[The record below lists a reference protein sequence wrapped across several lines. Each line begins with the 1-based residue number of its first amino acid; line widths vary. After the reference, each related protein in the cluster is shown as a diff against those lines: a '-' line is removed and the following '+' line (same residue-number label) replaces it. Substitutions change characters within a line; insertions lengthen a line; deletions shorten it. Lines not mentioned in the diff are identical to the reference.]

1 MGSLL
6 EYVSS
11 PDTARGNRFLW
22 IAAMMGLLGSIGLML
37 WYVPDGVPG
46 HVSGVVATLA
56 NDFANGILYRPVFD
70 EHGYGGTRYM
80 PVFIILF
87 GIFIKIFQD
96 PVTAGFCLSLS
107 VVVFLDIGI
116 YLLLREFGVRR
127 MVAIPLMVLPHASI
141 SFQLL
146 TLEYRGDFLASALN
160 IWGILLGLKYLK
172 KPYWFLILMSSIA
185 FSGAMFT
192 KFTTVQGFGSL
203 LIFYFL
209 QGRKKSALWQTS
221 IIAAL
226 GVFNLFLLHILSGG
240 RMLSNV
246 MACLLGGGSL
256 DYALKTP
263 YWFIHVI
270 GQDPFLLVQVILA
283 SFLVI
288 KTFKTKGKTLP
299 YLYFVI
305 TFIFTF
311 LIFSSR
317 GTDHNHLMDLLIASV
332 LIIGINFQKL
342 PELSK
347 FFNMTFFF
355 IIAGIIITWLPGTIS
370 IRHHMEAVGKPT
382 RANLQYIGERLG
394 ENKNNILAENPLV
407 PLMLN
412 QRPILL
418 DAFSLRLITKKNPK
432 IDHDFNRKIENQ
444 FFSAVVLTDFSG
456 APFDELEKEME
467 NHKSK
472 GIYKFLGDVHFNKG
486 FFDRLRQHYFLS
498 FARSP
503 FIVYEPI
510 KR

>member
-1 MGSLL
+1 MRSLL

-11 PDTARGNRFLW
+11 TDTRRGTIFLW
-22 IAAMMGLLGSIGLML
+22 VASMMGFLGSIGLVM

-46 HVSGVVATLA
+46 HTSGVWAALA
-56 NDFANGILYRPVFD
+56 NDFSNGILYRPVFD
-70 EHGYGGTRYM
+70 DFGYGGTRYM
-80 PVFIILF
+80 PVFFILF
-87 GIFIKIFQD
+87 GIFINVFQD
-96 PVTAGFCLSLS
+96 PVTAGFALSLS
-107 VVVFLDIGI
+107 AVIFLDIGI

-160 IWGILLGLKYLK
+160 VWGILLALKYLK
-172 KPYWFLILMSSIA
+172 KPHWFLILMSSIA

-209 QGRKKSALWQTS
+209 HGRKKSALWQTT
-221 IIAAL
+221 IIGIL
-226 GVFNLFLLHILSGG
+226 GVFNLLILHIASDG

-270 GQDPFLLVQVILA
+270 GQDPFLLVQVVLA
-283 SFLVI
+283 SFLV
-288 KTFKTKGKTLP
+288 FKTYRAKGKTLP

-305 TFIFTF
+305 TFIFTV

-332 LIIGINFQKL
+332 IIIGINFQKS
-342 PELSK
+342 PELTK
-347 FFNMTFFF
+347 FFNITFFF

-382 RANLQYIGERLG
+382 RANLIYIGERLG
-394 ENKNNILAENPLV
+394 ENTKNILAENPLV

-412 QRPILL
+412 QRPILM
-418 DAFSLRLITKKNPK
+418 DAFSLRLTTKKNPK

-444 FFSAVVLTDFSG
+444 FFGAVVLMDFSG
-456 APFDELEKEME
+456 APLEKLEEEME

-486 FFDRLRQHYFLS
+486 FFDRLRQHYYLS